1 MSPKGGKKMNKYEIL
16 YIVDTAVADEE
27 KEQVVQSVK
36 ALVENNG
43 GVAEEPDRWGVRKY
57 AYPINYKS
65 EGYYVLMNFE
75 AEDSAIALI
84 TNKLNINKNIVRH
97 MIVAR

>member
-1 MSPKGGKKMNKYEIL
+1 MNKYELL
-16 YIVDTAVADEE
+16 YIVDASLSDEE
-27 KEQVVQSVK
+27 KEKVVLSVK

-65 EGYYVLMNFE
+65 EGYYCLMNFE
-75 AEDSAIALI
+75 ADDKAPAAIAS
-84 TNKLNINKNIVRH
+84 KLNINKNVVRH
-97 MIVAR
+97 MIVAK

>member
-1 MSPKGGKKMNKYEIL
+1 MTKYEIL
-16 YIVDTAVADEE
+16 YIIDSSVADEE
-27 KEQVVQSVK
+27 KEHVVQEVK

-43 GVAEEPDRWGVRKY
+43 GKAEEPDRWGVRKY

-75 AEDSAIALI
+75 AEDTLPKAL
-84 TNKLNINKNIVRH
+84 TEKLNINRNIVRF
-97 MIVAR
+97 MIVAK

>member
-1 MSPKGGKKMNKYEIL
+1 MTKYEIL
-16 YIVDTAVADEE
+16 YIIDTAVADEE

-43 GVAEEPDRWGVRKY
+43 GTAEEPDRWGVRKY
-57 AYPINYKS
+57 AYPIAYKS

-75 AEDSAIALI
+75 GNDTLPKTLTE
-84 TNKLNINKNIVRH
+84 KLNINKNIVRF
-97 MIVAR
+97 MIVSK